1 MTVSKE
7 KFPLF
12 MIYLVSVF
20 KWKLMA
26 LKPQALIMIAVL
38 RLRVSLIIINSS
50 QLRENKVH
58 HPVQHLSAVEVFLS
72 SDPW

>member
-7 KFPLF
+7 KLPLF

-50 QLRENKVH
+50 QILRIKDIIQFVKTTL
-58 HPVQHLSAVEVFLS
+58 VCC
-72 SDPW
+72 

>member
-7 KFPLF
+7 KLPLF

-50 QLRENKVH
+50 QILRIKDIIQFVKTTF
-58 HPVQHLSAVEVFLS
+58 VCC
-72 SDPW
+72 